1 MLRCHT
7 LPCFEAPFKL
17 AADCHSTRCIVEVSS
32 TLWSGVGLKTTAI
45 AGGQRNLANAP
56 NCHLT
61 AARDIAEVRVP
72 IARVLSFGFIINF
85 PDDKEHVG
93 THGGALFE

>member
-1 MLRCHT
+1 M
-7 LPCFEAPFKL
+7 L
-17 AADCHSTRCIVEVSS
+17 AADFHSTRCIVEVPS
-32 TLWSGVGLKTTAI
+32 TLWSGAGLKMIAM
-45 AGGQRNLANAP
+45 AGGKRNLANAP

-61 AARDIAEVRVP
+61 AAREIAEVRVP